1 MVERN
6 LAKVEVESSRLFSRS
21 RIPRRLS
28 LLLLMRHITRRLSS
42 STLSSGEVAKR
53 LCSGLQSRL
62 DGFDSRPRLQNQDN
76 RRLMPAIVISGLT
89 FSNCRNASCPAALQE
104 AGTSTVMAWAAGVSG
119 LPCLASLSRLTGC
132 GPYPRWPPTLRLRQR
147 PPDPETSRFTGATA
161 HRCRSIP
168 IRYRMDTK
176 SVLDAPAWVIYAA
189 IKTALD
195 TGDRHRRQQAE
206 TR

>member
-1 MVERN
+1 MKDKAGVAQLVERN

-76 RRLMPAIVISGLT
+76 RRLMPGDCHFWAHFFQLSQCVLSGRFARGRHKYRYGLGSRRQWPT
-89 FSNCRNASCPAALQE
+89 
-104 AGTSTVMAWAAGVSG
+104 
-119 LPCLASLSRLTGC
+119 LPCLAIAAYWMRTLSAMAAH
-132 GPYPRWPPTLRLRQR
+132 
-147 PPDPETSRFTGATA
+147 FTATTATA
-161 HRCRSIP
+161 
-168 IRYRMDTK
+168 
-176 SVLDAPAWVIYAA
+176 
-189 IKTALD
+189 
-195 TGDRHRRQQAE
+195 
-206 TR
+206 